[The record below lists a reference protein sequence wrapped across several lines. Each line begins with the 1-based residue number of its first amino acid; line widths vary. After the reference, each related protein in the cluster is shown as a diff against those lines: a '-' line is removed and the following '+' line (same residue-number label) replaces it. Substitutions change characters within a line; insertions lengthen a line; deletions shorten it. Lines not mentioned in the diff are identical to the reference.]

1 MVTEE
6 HKAIRKQMFDKME
19 QHLMEIRKPED
30 SAFYLHP
37 SEDRIVLSHALFWVM
52 TRNFKGSVAKE
63 KFFLL
68 LRQYQEEMLDA
79 YLTESDYFPE
89 LLRYCNIIYDTFP
102 TILRTIPG
110 KDARK
115 LTAIM
120 IVACGYG
127 GDMPDALSDELLDDM
142 DFYYGRVKCLK
153 IEKMLP
159 ELNDLVRD
167 EMEMLPVR

>member
-1 MVTEE
+1 
-6 HKAIRKQMFDKME
+6 
-19 QHLMEIRKPED
+19 
-30 SAFYLHP
+30 
-37 SEDRIVLSHALFWVM
+37 
-52 TRNFKGSVAKE
+52 
-63 KFFLL
+63 
-68 LRQYQEEMLDA
+68 MLDA